1 MLQNLIIYVNH
12 WKRLYRQMFQP
23 LSARYGLT
31 QLEIDILLFLRN
43 NPTYNTARDITTMRG
58 FAKSNVSQAVDRLRQ
73 RGYLAAAPE
82 PFNRKVFRLALQKDK
97 QPCVEELVHRQELC
111 FSVILQGFVPEERDL
126 LQQFLQRADHNIQKA
141 LQKETKEIESGR

>member
-43 NPTYNTARDITTMRG
+43 NPTYNTARDITAMRG

-73 RGYLAAAPE
+73 RGYLAAKPE
-82 PFNRKVFRLALQKDK
+82 PSNRKVFRLALQKDK
-97 QPCVEELVHRQELC
+97 QPYVEELVHRQELC
-111 FSVILQGFVPEERDL
+111 FSVILQGFVPEEREL
-126 LQQFLQRADHNIQKA
+126 LQQFLQRADHNIQNA
-141 LQKETKEIESGR
+141 LQREMKEIE